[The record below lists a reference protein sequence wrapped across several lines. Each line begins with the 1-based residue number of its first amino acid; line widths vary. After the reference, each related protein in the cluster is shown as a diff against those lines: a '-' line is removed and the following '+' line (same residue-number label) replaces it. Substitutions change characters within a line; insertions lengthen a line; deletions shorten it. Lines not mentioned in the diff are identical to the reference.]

1 MLNETKHTFSGNP
14 RFVKKRIIP
23 LLNKAGIRRLKVKE
37 YGDTKLDVQ
46 FDANNEEFGIL
57 KDLLKKDLGKEGG
70 FKWKQ
75 ANLELEGIEKEIQ
88 EELKLKKKLKEMI
101 RREKKMKIMKSKLK
115 EIIREVINEQRWM
128 NENPP
133 LEGDVFKAMWEKAL
147 KYAKSAGI
155 WSPHIAQSNKTDPV
169 GKYNRDFWDSFRSK
183 GDDVVTFG
191 YHLDSA
197 SYAFKNGIWVKDLYL
212 LWGTAATKDDLEGNL
227 SDGKKIVKALN
238 KAGFKAY
245 LSNSKSAIK
254 LSARFTAKSL

>member
-1 MLNETKHTFSGNP
+1 M
-14 RFVKKRIIP
+14 
-23 LLNKAGIRRLKVKE
+23 
-37 YGDTKLDVQ
+37 
-46 FDANNEEFGIL
+46 
-57 KDLLKKDLGKEGG
+57 
-70 FKWKQ
+70 
-75 ANLELEGIEKEIQ
+75 
-88 EELKLKKKLKEMI
+88 KLKPRDIKRYNKIAEKGRKPVMVRVGNNWYTWYEGDPKHGVFLTTQSGRDVEFDFKQIDDIEEGVEKLT
-101 RREKKMKIMKSKLK
+101 KSKLK
-115 EIIREVINEQRWM
+115 EIIREVINEKQ
-128 NENPP
+128 NPP
-133 LEGDVFKAMWEKAL
+133 FLEGDVFKAMWEKAL

-227 SDGKKIVKALN
+227 SDGKKIVKVLN

-245 LSNSKSAIK
+245 LPNPKSAIK

>member
-1 MLNETKHTFSGNP
+1 M
-14 RFVKKRIIP
+14 
-23 LLNKAGIRRLKVKE
+23 
-37 YGDTKLDVQ
+37 KLT
-46 FDANNEEFGIL
+46 
-57 KDLLKKDLGKEGG
+57 
-70 FKWKQ
+70 
-75 ANLELEGIEKEIQ
+75 
-88 EELKLKKKLKEMI
+88 
-101 RREKKMKIMKSKLK
+101 KSKLK
-115 EIIREVINEQRWM
+115 EIIREVINEKR
-128 NENPP
+128 NPP
-133 LEGDVFKAMWEKAL
+133 FLEGDVFKAMWEKAL

-191 YHLDSA
+191 YHSDSA

-227 SDGKKIVKALN
+227 SDGKKIVKVLN

-245 LSNSKSAIK
+245 LPNPKSAIK